1 MAEAQGKVGQA
12 LLEVG
17 HFAGVKLDVGP
28 AQADALHVDQQL
40 ALLGYGR
47 DKFLHTPAP
56 RAFDD
61 QGAHYRPE

>member
-17 HFAGVKLDVGP
+17 HFARVELDIGP
-28 AQADALHVDQQL
+28 AQPDAFHVDEQL
-40 ALLGYGR
+40 ALLR
-47 DKFLHTPAP
+47 DGSIKFLHAPAP
-56 RAFDD
+56 RAFDH